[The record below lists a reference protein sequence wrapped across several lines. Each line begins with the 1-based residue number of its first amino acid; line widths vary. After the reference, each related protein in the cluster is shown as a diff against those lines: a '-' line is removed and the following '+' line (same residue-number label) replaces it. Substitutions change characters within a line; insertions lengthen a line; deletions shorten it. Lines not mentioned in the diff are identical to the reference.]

1 MLQLI
6 THDIKPYYQF
16 CAAQLCCGEY
26 VFLFC
31 AVYNEINDKFAKLRT
46 IPGDWLNMHPKENI
60 VISRRY

>member
-16 CAAQLCCGEY
+16 CVAQLSCGAY

-31 AVYNEINDKFAKLRT
+31 SVYNEINDIFANLCT
-46 IPGDWLNMHPKENI
+46 IPGDWLNMHPNVKL
-60 VISRRY
+60 